1 MFYPECPQCRSG
13 IIGVSTG
20 IDYHNREQIFNYRCP
35 RCHLKWYY
43 MIPFTINEWE
53 EEVPSKKI
61 KPWKKVEMKL
71 REAIDYLDDT
81 IGHLNKALKILR
93 AR

>member
-1 MFYPECPQCRSG
+1 
-13 IIGVSTG
+13 
-20 IDYHNREQIFNYRCP
+20 
-35 RCHLKWYY
+35 